1 MMRALQTTENLPDHL
16 LLADMYD
23 IVGNLSTIVSAH
35 RAHDMHAM
43 EMQPLSVWGELAECN
58 PPLLASTKKAD

>member
-35 RAHDMHAM
+35 RAHDMQAM
-43 EMQPLSVWGELAECN
+43 EMQPSGA
-58 PPLLASTKKAD
+58 